1 MPIEGILQGLNIRVE
16 TLHGERASEQEQRVD
31 TERKAWVQYM
41 KNILGVL
48 LILSLGTVPAWA
60 VLGQYESSVSV
71 DQEYLRS
78 ADNVQ
83 AFQGYKVHQLTT
95 ANGTIVR
102 EYISPKGLVFGVAWQ
117 ARFMPSMQQLL
128 GSYVTKIQTAS
139 PAQAH
144 VRHLRGLIVKTDDF
158 VFVSSGQMR
167 FWKGSAYVPSLVPS
181 NVSVEVVR

>member
-1 MPIEGILQGLNIRVE
+1 
-16 TLHGERASEQEQRVD
+16 
-31 TERKAWVQYM
+31 M

-48 LILSLGTVPAWA
+48 LVVTLGTVPAWA

-78 ADNVQ
+78 VDRVQ

-95 ANGTIVR
+95 GNGTIVR

-117 ARFMPSMQQLL
+117 GRFMPNVQQLL

-139 PAQAH
+139 PAQIR

-158 VFVSSGQMR
+158 VFVNSGHMR
-167 FWKGSAYVPSLVPS
+167 FWRGSAYVPSLFPS